1 MVLEE
6 NSSLKENINF
16 INSFDLFNNCLI
28 IEYKSINNQ
37 KIISHKIW
45 DFDLN
50 EMIKFKGMFSNNL
63 TSLSFN

>member
-28 IEYKSINNQ
+28 IECKLTMKNKIFLQ
-37 KIISHKIW
+37 KFSTKI
-45 DFDLN
+45 FAIVLN
-50 EMIKFKGMFSNNL
+50 
-63 TSLSFN
+63 